1 MNALA
6 YVDRM
11 PAVVCH
17 ACGWWQYDVPTD
29 TPRGGNRP
37 PVHCP
42 ECIKHH
48 GARRTPTPVWVRFEE
63 RAKPDDHTTYGGQT
77 LDRIARAVYR

>member
-1 MNALA
+1 MSDKLT

-17 ACGWWQYDVPTD
+17 ACGWWQYDAPTD

-37 PVHCP
+37 PAHCP

-63 RAKPDDHTTYGGQT
+63 RA
-77 LDRIARAVYR
+77 

>member
-17 ACGWWQYDVPTD
+17 ACGWWKYDVPAD
-29 TPRGGNRP
+29 SPRGGNRP
-37 PVHCP
+37 PAHCP

-48 GARRTPTPVWVRFEE
+48 GTHRTLTPVWVRFEE
-63 RAKPDDHTTYGGQT
+63 RA
-77 LDRIARAVYR
+77 

>member
-1 MNALA
+1 MSALA

-17 ACGWWQYDVPTD
+17 ACGWWRHDVPAD
-29 TPRGGNRP
+29 SPRGGSRP

-42 ECIKHH
+42 ECAKHH
-48 GARRTPTPVWVRFEE
+48 GTHRTPTPVWVRFEE
-63 RAKPDDHTTYGGQT
+63 RS
-77 LDRIARAVYR
+77 

>member
-1 MNALA
+1 MNALV

-17 ACGWWQYDVPTD
+17 ACGWWRYDVPTD
-29 TPRGGNRP
+29 SPRGGNRTP
-37 PVHCP
+37 AHCP

-48 GARRTPTPVWVRFEE
+48 GIHRAPTRVWVRFEE
-63 RAKPDDHTTYGGQT
+63 RA
-77 LDRIARAVYR
+77 

>member
-1 MNALA
+1 MNAEVNALV

-11 PAVVCH
+11 PAVVC
-17 ACGWWQYDVPTD
+17 PTD

-63 RAKPDDHTTYGGQT
+63 RA
-77 LDRIARAVYR
+77 

>member
-1 MNALA
+1 MPDTGVQGGEVNALA

-11 PAVVCH
+11 PAVACH

-42 ECIKHH
+42 ECIEHP
-48 GARRTPTPVWVRFEE
+48 GADCQQ
-63 RAKPDDHTTYGGQT
+63 PDLLGGA
-77 LDRIARAVYR
+77 L

>member
-1 MNALA
+1 MSDELT

-29 TPRGGNRP
+29 NPRGGNSTP
-37 PVHCP
+37 TYCP
-42 ECIKHH
+42 DCLAHH
-48 GARRTPTPVWVRFEE
+48 EARRAPTPVWVRFEE
-63 RAKPDDHTTYGGQT
+63 RA
-77 LDRIARAVYR
+77 

>member
-1 MNALA
+1 MKRLT

-17 ACGWWQYDVPTD
+17 ACGWWRYDVPAD
-29 TPRGGNRP
+29 SPRGGSRTP
-37 PVHCP
+37 AHCP

-48 GARRTPTPVWVRFEE
+48 GIHRAPTPVWVRFEE
-63 RAKPDDHTTYGGQT
+63 RA
-77 LDRIARAVYR
+77 

>member
-1 MNALA
+1 MSELT

-17 ACGWWQYDVPTD
+17 ACGWWRYDVPAD
-29 TPRGGNRP
+29 SPRGGNRP
-37 PVHCP
+37 PAHCP

-48 GARRTPTPVWVRFEE
+48 GTHRTPTPVWVRFEE
-63 RAKPDDHTTYGGQT
+63 RACPPLDFRETT
-77 LDRIARAVYR
+77 A

>member
-1 MNALA
+1 MSDALT

-17 ACGWWQYDVPTD
+17 ACGWWRYDVPTD
-29 TPRGGNRP
+29 SPRGGNRP
-37 PVHCP
+37 PAHCP

-48 GARRTPTPVWVRFEE
+48 GIHRTPTPVWIRFEE
-63 RAKPDDHTTYGGQT
+63 RA
-77 LDRIARAVYR
+77 